1 MEVAILLAL
10 ASGATW
16 AIGMTVA
23 KPALRHIDVL
33 SYMLGRWLLVAPLA
47 LLYAAVTGTLAFTSW
62 FAVGLAALAGF
73 IDSTLGGFFYLL
85 AMQRAPAYQTATLAS
100 TAPLWGVATAIL
112 ILGEPL
118 RWEILVA
125 AVLVV
130 SGAYFLVGHR
140 LSIRSH
146 LTGSL
151 FALLTG
157 FLWGFAETVPSK
169 LALEHGLSPAS
180 LLFVFSCSGIITIA
194 LMTPVLRARFPR
206 HVDRS
211 GIALTVLAG
220 VGGAFLGWILWLSSL
235 SRAPAS
241 LISPI
246 RGSTLVFSLVYSVL
260 FLRERLTKRALLGVL
275 LVLAG
280 VVLVSINP

>member
-1 MEVAILLAL
+1 MGLAVLLAL
-10 ASGATW
+10 SSGATW

-23 KPALRHIDVL
+23 KPVLRHIDVL

-47 LLYAAVTGTLAFTSW
+47 LLYAVVTGTLD
-62 FAVGLAALAGF
+62 FASGFAIGMAALAGF

-85 AMQRAPAYQTATLAS
+85 AMQRAPAYQTATLGS
-100 TAPLWGVATAIL
+100 TAPLWGVTTAIL

-130 SGAYFLVGHR
+130 AGAYFLVGHR

-146 LTGSL
+146 LAGSA
-151 FALLTG
+151 FGLLAG

-180 LLFVFSCSGIITIA
+180 LLFVFSCSGVVTIA
-194 LMTPVLRARFPR
+194 LMTPLLRARFPR
-206 HVDRS
+206 HISRR
-211 GIALTVLAG
+211 GATLTVLAG

-235 SRAPAS
+235 NLAPAS

-246 RGSTLVFSLVYSVL
+246 RGSTLVFSLIYSVL
-260 FLRERLTKRALLGVL
+260 FLRERLTWRALLGVL
-275 LVLAG
+275 LVLTG
-280 VVLVSINP
+280 VVLGSVRP